1 MTTKINKRLIT
12 EEYMNQES
20 TSNQTI
26 TTQTLIYRLPVRKR
40 ILIDKSIRKLI
51 RWQCSNKKNKN
62 WKNWIRK
69 YKRKYGK
76 LNYLKMIN
84 NTNGHYTTIRK
95 TFCEIEHLQ
104 RDIIIR
110 TMKKNYSRREKCLH
124 QMIDSSLNF

>member
-12 EEYMNQES
+12 EGYMNQES

-26 TTQTLIYRLPVRKR
+26 TTETLIYELPVHKR
-40 ILIDKSIRKLI
+40 ILIDKSMYKLI
-51 RWQCSNKKNKN
+51 GWQCSNKKNKN

-76 LNYLKMIN
+76 LNYLKMLN
-84 NTNGHYTTIRK
+84 NTNGHYHIIRK

-104 RDIIIR
+104 HDIIIR
-110 TMKKNYSRREKCLH
+110 TMKKKYSRRKKNVNI
-124 QMIDSSLNF
+124 Q

>member
-20 TSNQTI
+20 TSDQTI

-40 ILIDKSIRKLI
+40 ILIDKSMCKPI

-62 WKNWIRK
+62 CKNWIRK

-84 NTNGHYTTIRK
+84 NTNGHYTIIRK
-95 TFCEIEHLQ
+95 TLCELENLDYNTALKKFIRK
-104 RDIIIR
+104 RDTYVR
-110 TMKKNYSRREKCLH
+110 
-124 QMIDSSLNF
+124 